1 MSNPTAGSGYRQ
13 RTTNSRQWVSWGC
26 KGMFRE
32 VKNYH
37 TETPRIPGGTLSVP
51 CGHHP
56 QLHRMR
62 KYNPDAPGVKL
73 RGRPKKES
81 GDKRDRKVSV
91 NFTDAEEREVK
102 AKAAAAG
109 ISIAELL
116 RISAFKLSILERL
129 TDFEREALRE
139 LMYQGKNL
147 NDQVRACQAN
157 AWPSTKRKAE
167 ACLDGILA
175 ILSKLK
181 VQNSTLL

>member
-1 MSNPTAGSGYRQ
+1 MFNPTAGSGNCQ
-13 RTTNSRQWVSWGC
+13 CATKKRQWISWGC

-32 VKNYH
+32 VKNYPAS
-37 TETPRIPGGTLSVP
+37 TPRIPKGRSLFPVVTIP
-51 CGHHP
+51 NI
-56 QLHRMR
+56 QMR
-62 KYNPDAPGVKL
+62 KYNPGAPGVKL

-81 GDKRDRKVSV
+81 SDKRDRKVSI
-91 NFTDAEEREVK
+91 NFTETEEREVK

-116 RISAFKLSILERL
+116 RIGAFRLSVVGRL
-129 TDFEREALRE
+129 SDFEREVLRE

-147 NDQVRACQAN
+147 NAAVKACQAN

-175 ILSKLK
+175 ILGKLK
-181 VQNSTLL
+181 IQNSSLL

>member
-1 MSNPTAGSGYRQ
+1 
-13 RTTNSRQWVSWGC
+13 
-26 KGMFRE
+26 MFRE

-62 KYNPDAPGVKL
+62 KYNPDATGVKL

-81 GDKRDRKVSV
+81 SDKRDRKVSV

-147 NDQVRACQAN
+147 NDQVKACQAN
-157 AWPSTKRKAE
+157 AWPSTERKAE

-175 ILSKLK
+175 ILRKLK
-181 VQNSTLL
+181 IQNSTLL

>member
-1 MSNPTAGSGYRQ
+1 M
-13 RTTNSRQWVSWGC
+13 
-26 KGMFRE
+26 
-32 VKNYH
+32 
-37 TETPRIPGGTLSVP
+37 
-51 CGHHP
+51 
-56 QLHRMR
+56 
-62 KYNPDAPGVKL
+62 
-73 RGRPKKES
+73 
-81 GDKRDRKVSV
+81 

-116 RISAFKLSILERL
+116 RISAFKLSIVERL

-147 NDQVRACQAN
+147 NDQVKACQAN

-175 ILSKLK
+175 ILRKLK
-181 VQNSTLL
+181 IQNSTLL

>member
-1 MSNPTAGSGYRQ
+1 MQGYVSGGKKFPRRNPSHPEGRSLFPAVT
-13 RTTNSRQWVSWGC
+13 
-26 KGMFRE
+26 
-32 VKNYH
+32 
-37 TETPRIPGGTLSVP
+37 IPNFT
-51 CGHHP
+51 
-56 QLHRMR
+56 MR

-81 GDKRDRKVSV
+81 SDKRDRKVSV
-91 NFTDAEEREVK
+91 NFTDTEEREIK
-102 AKAAAAG
+102 AKAAKAG

-116 RISAFKLSILERL
+116 RISAFKLSIVERL
-129 TDFEREALRE
+129 TDFEREAIRE